1 MFHRLANCSCLRT
14 RAAACLRAP
23 WGLGVCEKLG
33 TTVRGTMSQPTLAPS
48 RPLILG
54 AAPTHPLAREGLF
67 SRVGPFL
74 IPAVLG
80 FAALLGPMETPIRRP
95 GLLIAAV
102 SLGVCL
108 VVALWA
114 VPWTR
119 LQSAWATFPPY
130 AYVSIIFLLR
140 ESVFAPPWTF
150 APLLLLP
157 VFWLAIY
164 ASRAQLSCGLLL
176 VGALAILGRWVNY
189 EDAESLRFQFLGF
202 LVMPLV
208 CFTVQHLTQT
218 IREQALQL
226 DRLTRIDPLTGLGNR
241 RYWDEILAREF
252 ARSRREGTPLTI
264 AILDLD
270 HFKRLN
276 DAQGH
281 PAGDAVLS
289 GCATAWTPSL
299 RSSDLLVRYGGEEFA
314 VILPACSSE
323 DGFAVVERMRSAT
336 PSPLTCSA
344 GVATLGPDET
354 AADLVVRAD
363 AALYLAKQAGRDRT
377 LVADSAVIKQTLAI
391 AAILP

>member
-1 MFHRLANCSCLRT
+1 MGRRVQA
-14 RAAACLRAP
+14 
-23 WGLGVCEKLG
+23 
-33 TTVRGTMSQPTLAPS
+33 TVPPQALAPS
-48 RPLILG
+48 PQLILP
-54 AAPTHPLAREGLF
+54 AIPSHPLAREGLF

-80 FAALLGPMETPIRRP
+80 FGALLGPMETPIRRP
-95 GLLIAAV
+95 GLLAAAIALV
-102 SLGVCL
+102 VCLGVS
-108 VVALWA
+108 LWA

-119 LQSAWATFPPY
+119 LPSGWATLPPY

-140 ESVFAPPWTF
+140 ECVLAPPWTF

-176 VGALAILGRWVNY
+176 VGALAVLGRWVNY

-208 CFTVQHLTQT
+208 CFTVQHLTQM

-226 DRLTRIDPLTGLGNR
+226 DALTRIDPLTGLGNR

-252 ARSRREGTPLTI
+252 ARSRREHTPLTI

-281 PAGDAVLS
+281 PAGDAVL
-289 GCATAWTPSL
+289 CACARAWTPAL
-299 RSSDLLVRYGGEEFA
+299 RGSDLLVRYGGEEFA
-314 VILPACSSE
+314 VILTACDTD

-336 PSPLTCSA
+336 PAPLTCSA
-344 GVATLGPDET
+344 GVATLKPIET
-354 AADLVVRAD
+354 AADLVIRAD
-363 AALYLAKQAGRDRT
+363 AALYRAKESGRDRT
-377 LVADSAVIKQTLAI
+377 LVADPAIAKQVLAI
-391 AAILP
+391 AVSVP